1 MSRIL
6 FLLLVGIVPMCLF
19 AGITNLS
26 LSRALKIL
34 DEENL
39 EIKISQY
46 NETMKKYDE
55 LAVQGMYFGQL
66 DLTFQ
71 ALRSNS
77 AGNVFG
83 FKLQSREASFGDFGA
98 QEFMANSALCQGG
111 NMAACSDMYNKPPDN
126 LNFPGNRN
134 HFLTKLTYQLPIY
147 TGGKLTEYRKIT
159 NQLYEMSRLDTR
171 KVRNE
176 KIFQLRKAFYD
187 ITLVERFISNLY
199 TIHRNVRRLKKIII
213 EMKKEGYTK
222 KTDILEVQARLAEV
236 NSMLNQA
243 RLNRE
248 LAYQFLSFLLNKDVT
263 SIQKVKL
270 IISPPKF
277 DKSDI
282 ERLSLDIQ
290 KAKMGLKISEMAVS
304 VEKANFK
311 PMVGAFAEYG
321 SSDDKLWNDFDKKD
335 FYTVGMQV
343 KWNIFKG
350 GTDRANLEKARVNM
364 MKVSRQVDLA
374 RKGIALKVK
383 KLQTEIKSLTYDI
396 RAQRTR
402 LRLVRE
408 VYRTYVEKYKVG
420 LASITDVLIK
430 QATELEVLL
439 KYLEV
444 ANKRSG
450 KIFELE
456 SILDFGGK
464 S

>member
-1 MSRIL
+1 
-6 FLLLVGIVPMCLF
+6 
-19 AGITNLS
+19 
-26 LSRALKIL
+26 
-34 DEENL
+34 
-39 EIKISQY
+39 
-46 NETMKKYDE
+46 
-55 LAVQGMYFGQL
+55 
-66 DLTFQ
+66 
-71 ALRSNS
+71 
-77 AGNVFG
+77 
-83 FKLQSREASFGDFGA
+83 
-98 QEFMANSALCQGG
+98 
-111 NMAACSDMYNKPPDN
+111 
-126 LNFPGNRN
+126 
-134 HFLTKLTYQLPIY
+134 
-147 TGGKLTEYRKIT
+147 
-159 NQLYEMSRLDTR
+159 
-171 KVRNE
+171 
-176 KIFQLRKAFYD
+176 
-187 ITLVERFISNLY
+187 
-199 TIHRNVRRLKKIII
+199 
-213 EMKKEGYTK
+213 
-222 KTDILEVQARLAEV
+222 
-236 NSMLNQA
+236 
-243 RLNRE
+243 
-248 LAYQFLSFLLNKDVT
+248 
-263 SIQKVKL
+263 
-270 IISPPKF
+270 
-277 DKSDI
+277 
-282 ERLSLDIQ
+282 
-290 KAKMGLKISEMAVS
+290 
-304 VEKANFK
+304 
-311 PMVGAFAEYG
+311 MVGAFAEYG